1 MNKHPLVME
10 TAPSAVRQ
18 DEPTVWRWFGFI
30 GWCAVLVG
38 TIIALVNIFKG
49 DRLATEW
56 MGWLLV
62 ALGLVGAIAHA
73 AVESDQLLRR
83 VIGGV
88 GALGLLV
95 GVVIGIVLPLESV
108 HLAKTWAVGLLPFL
122 PGLIFIALFARQETE
137 PFFKNLGMYGLGGIG
152 FLLTLVGF
160 IGAIIKPGW
169 IAGPG
174 GVVLVAAYFA
184 LLLYLSLVGSTSTIG
199 YWSAVCI
206 GILGAAIIAW
216 ALIRSIFPELLHE
229 WRSPAKGY
237 AWPAALLG
245 AGFLAVGLLAYFFKP
260 KLGSQA
266 SPAANEQSMKS
277 LGRTAILIGIIV
289 GLVGLGR
296 LIAPGILRSTGWF
309 ASNPTPY
316 LGGGGIL
323 LMVAGIIYLLTGIT
337 FASENRFIVMARR
350 EMTAF
355 FVSPIAY
362 IVIIGFAVIGGVNY
376 WNFLSDLAER
386 AELNQPLDEPIVR
399 DYIASFFPVIA
410 VMVAV
415 PLLTMRLLSEE
426 KRTGTYEVLVTAPV
440 SEYLVVLSKFFAA
453 LLFFM
458 LLFVSWMIYLV
469 AMRLESGQAFDYRP
483 LLSFLLALLTSGA
496 GFIAMG
502 LFFSCITRNQII
514 AAVLTFMGMII
525 LVGLFFLNRQL
536 RAGEGFGGSIKP
548 AIRTMSFVNMWI
560 EALSGKLWLR
570 DVVYHLSSAVF
581 WLFLSVKVLEAR
593 KWT

>member
-1 MNKHPLVME
+1 ME

-38 TIIALVNIFKG
+38 TIIALVNIYKG

-83 VIGGV
+83 VLGGV

-95 GVVIGIVLPLESV
+95 GVVIAIVLPLESV
-108 HLAKTWAVGLLPFL
+108 HLSKSWAVGLLPFL

-137 PFFKNLGMYGLGGIG
+137 PFFKKLAIYGLGGIG
-152 FLLTLVGF
+152 LVFTLIGF
-160 IGAIIKPGW
+160 IGAITRPGW
-169 IAGPG
+169 VAGPG
-174 GVVLVAAYFA
+174 GVVLVVAFFA
-184 LLLYLSLVGSTSTIG
+184 LLLYLSLVGSTSSIG
-199 YWSAVCI
+199 YWSAVNL
-206 GILGAAIIAW
+206 GVLGALMVGW

-229 WRSPAKGY
+229 WRAPAKGY
-237 AWPAALLG
+237 AWPAALIGAVFLVLG
-245 AGFLAVGLLAYFFKP
+245 LVAYFLKP
-260 KLGSQA
+260 KLGNNA
-266 SPAANEQSMKS
+266 APGANEQSMKS

-289 GLVGLGR
+289 GLVGVGR
-296 LIAPGILRSTGWF
+296 LMAPGILRSTGWF
-309 ASNPTPY
+309 TSNPTPY
-316 LGGGGIL
+316 LGAGGIL
-323 LMVAGIIYLLTGIT
+323 LMVAGIIYLLAGIA
-337 FASENRFIVMARR
+337 FASENRFVVMTRR
-350 EMTAF
+350 EFTAF

-362 IVIIGFAVIGGVNY
+362 IVVIGFAVIGGVNY
-376 WNFLSDLAER
+376 WNFLSDLAEGT
-386 AELNQPLDEPIVR
+386 ELNRPLEEPVVR
-399 DYIASFFPVIA
+399 DYIVSFFPVIA

-415 PLLTMRLLSEE
+415 PVITMRLLSEE

-458 LLFVSWMIYLV
+458 SLFLSWVLFLLAL
-469 AMRLESGQAFDYRP
+469 RLEGGQAFDYRP

-496 GFIAMG
+496 GFVAMG
-502 LFFSCITRNQII
+502 LFFSCVTRNQII
-514 AAVLTFMGMII
+514 AAVLAFMGMII

-536 RAGEGFGGSIKP
+536 RPGEGFGGSIKP

-560 EALSGKLWLR
+560 DAGFGKLWLR
-570 DVVYHLSSAVF
+570 DVVYQLSFAVF